1 MAFMDLISIRASA
14 WTFTQADTRHFRD
27 KCLLSLL
34 TGRIVHFPHSL
45 IGECAVIIGKPSLLG
60 EKSLMPCLL

>member
-14 WTFTQADTRHFRD
+14 WTFTQAHTRHFRD

-45 IGECAVIIGKPSLLG
+45 IGECAVMNAKSSLFA
-60 EKSLMPCLL
+60 EESVMACLL